1 MFPSRILP
9 RRRGGV
15 VFCSCIVL
23 GTEITKRAR
32 HGYLVAIHPPIY
44 GTSHLPC
51 CFRHQT
57 RFFFPLGA
65 FFSCALRQT
74 NASAEEKAE
83 ALSDVDDEF
92 AGRQQQLETRTV
104 QVLYTEH
111 GNLKYHSPQVPP

>member
-1 MFPSRILP
+1 MVIWLRSTRPYMVHHIYLA
-9 RRRGGV
+9 
-15 VFCSCIVL
+15 VFVI
-23 GTEITKRAR
+23 R
-32 HGYLVAIHPPIY
+32 HV
-44 GTSHLPC
+44 
-51 CFRHQT
+51 
-57 RFFFPLGA
+57 FFPLGA